1 MPDIRIL
8 DPLTFPDYDALLTAT
23 PGHSIFHC
31 SLWARVLHETYGY
44 RPVYFASV
52 NRSGFHGLMPMAE
65 VKSILT
71 GLRGVSLPFT
81 DSCEP
86 IADDRPASE
95 ELARTV
101 MEHGRTTGWR
111 SVEWRGAKG
120 QKADAPPSQV
130 FCGHRLTLAED
141 EDRMVAGFRDSTRR
155 NIRKARKGG
164 VTVRIED
171 SWEAVR
177 AFYRLNC
184 LTRREHGL
192 PPQPLSFF
200 RGLHRHVISGG
211 HGFVALGDHDGRAI
225 AGAVFLHFGQ
235 EAVYKYGASDR
246 AHQGLRANNLVM
258 WEGIRRCGRLGCTA
272 LSMGRTEAH
281 NQGLLRFKA
290 GWGTR
295 EETISYFKFD
305 LRTSTFVQERSRVE
319 GWHNKVFARLPLPA
333 SRLIGA
339 LLYRHMG

>member
-1 MPDIRIL
+1 MP
-8 DPLTFPDYDALLTAT
+8 
-23 PGHSIFHC
+23 
-31 SLWARVLHETYGY
+31 V
-44 RPVYFASV
+44 
-52 NRSGFHGLMPMAE
+52 AE
-65 VKSILT
+65 VRSILT

-86 IADDRPASE
+86 IADGQTACE
-95 ELARTV
+95 ELGRV
-101 MEHGRTTGWR
+101 VLEHGRRAGWR
-111 SVEWRGAKG
+111 SVEWRGAAGLKV
-120 QKADAPPSQV
+120 DAPPSQV
-130 FCGHRLTLAED
+130 FCGHRLTLSDD
-141 EDRMVAGFRDSTRR
+141 EERMIAGFRDSTRR
-155 NIRKARKGG
+155 NIRKADRGG
-164 VTVRIED
+164 VAVRIED
-171 SWEAVR
+171 SWGAVK

-200 RGLHRHVISGG
+200 RGLHRHVISEG
-211 HGFVALGDHDGRAI
+211 HGFVALGRHEERTI
-225 AGAVFLHFGQ
+225 AGAVFLHFGR

-258 WEGIRRCGRLGCTA
+258 WEGIRRCGRLGCTV

-281 NQGLLRFKA
+281 HQGLLQFKA

-295 EETISYFKFD
+295 EENIPYFKFD
-305 LRTSTFVQERSRVE
+305 LRTSRFVQERSRVE
-319 GWHNKVFARLPLPA
+319 GWHNRVFARLPIPA